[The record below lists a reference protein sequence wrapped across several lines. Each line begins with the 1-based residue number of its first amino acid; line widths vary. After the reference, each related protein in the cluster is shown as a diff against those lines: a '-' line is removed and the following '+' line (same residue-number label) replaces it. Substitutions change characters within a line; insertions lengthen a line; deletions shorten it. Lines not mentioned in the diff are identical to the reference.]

1 VRVCR
6 RICAL
11 QKRSFVA
18 MEASRPWCLADNS
31 TPSQVC
37 RTSRNT
43 EANDGFFGQG
53 CIYLSDA
60 VYDKSFTRKNG
71 ENSYYRVWKLLE
83 LCYKLLGLGK
93 DVTQRELFYMLL
105 TDAAAKVESQAQVN
119 ESIQDVVALLRCD
132 RRSLGILASS
142 KGSVVGRLVIEV
154 LWILMLWK
162 AMNEL
167 EPTAKELSNSCF

>member
-1 VRVCR
+1 
-6 RICAL
+6 
-11 QKRSFVA
+11 
-18 MEASRPWCLADNS
+18 
-31 TPSQVC
+31 
-37 RTSRNT
+37 
-43 EANDGFFGQG
+43 
-53 CIYLSDA
+53 
-60 VYDKSFTRKNG
+60 
-71 ENSYYRVWKLLE
+71 
-83 LCYKLLGLGK
+83 
-93 DVTQRELFYMLL
+93 VTQRELFYMLL

-154 LWILMLWK
+154 LRILMLWK